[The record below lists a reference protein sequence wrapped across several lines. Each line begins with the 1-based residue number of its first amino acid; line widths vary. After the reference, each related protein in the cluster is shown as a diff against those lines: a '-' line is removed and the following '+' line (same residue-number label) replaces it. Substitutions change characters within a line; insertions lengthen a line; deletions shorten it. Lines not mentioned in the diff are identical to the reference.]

1 MVKSFFEGKGKNNSR
16 LFIAISIVLFLIAAY
31 LIYKNST
38 DEKFQA
44 GTTTGVPRTTVGR
57 LCKDMGGQYGYDGK
71 QDLCQC
77 DHGCNE
83 GRGGCCIDK
92 EQYNASPT
100 DEEFLQ
106 RQVSRGHIE
115 PRTDN
120 PILRA
125 MDNVLAR
132 SCSPPHIK
140 CGEYIKNYVTGKE
153 RDCQCDK
160 HCTSHDDC
168 CDDPTVGYNA
178 VCKATTSA
186 P

>member
-44 GTTTGVPRTTVGR
+44 GTTTGEPTTTVGR

-71 QDLCQC
+71 QNLCQC
-77 DHGCNE
+77 DHSCNE

-92 EQYNASPT
+92 ENLHPSPT
-100 DEEFLQ
+100 DPDSID
-106 RQVSRGHIE
+106 RAAARGHIE
-115 PRTDN
+115 PKTASQGGDSK
-120 PILRA
+120 
-125 MDNVLAR
+125 

-140 CGEYIKNYVTGKE
+140 CGEYIKNYATGEE

-168 CDDPTVGYNA
+168 CKGLFGYNA
-178 VCKATTSA
+178 VCNQTTPST